1 MCWFPIVCQISS
13 RKSRGIREG
22 KSSSRDLTNFLSQDY
37 HAIKKQHLFTL
48 KEHPMT
54 ESTAG
59 NGTVFHTHRLPN
71 GLQIVAQPMPDFE
84 SVAVSYY
91 VRTGSRD
98 EPDPSIA
105 GVSHFLEHM
114 VFKGTKTL
122 DWQDITLAFNKIGA
136 ELNAFTS
143 QEATVY
149 FARVLGEYLERA
161 VELLSDMMY
170 PRLAESDFETEKEV
184 IVNEIARS
192 EDQPY
197 NLAYRRMMQ
206 TYFGDYPLGH
216 DVLGTRESIRG
227 MRVEQMRDY
236 WQRRYAANNLILSIA
251 GNFDWEHIVRL
262 AEKYSTGWRTGDA
275 SRHVE
280 PYEPAHAVND
290 IIVDK
295 KLKQQ
300 IMIIA
305 MPAVDVK
312 DPDYYAASLGGS
324 ILGDSDG
331 SRLYW
336 NIYQKGLAE
345 SASAGIWA
353 MEGTGI
359 LLMEANST
367 PEEAPRVLTLLHAE
381 LDSLLEDGVH
391 EDELR
396 RAKDKWI
403 SSLVLSSESTFTRMR
418 SLASDWMTEGRL
430 ISVDEEVERIEK
442 VTIDDVIRSLRRF
455 PMREKQVL
463 TALGPLGEQELLA

>member
-1 MCWFPIVCQISS
+1 
-13 RKSRGIREG
+13 
-22 KSSSRDLTNFLSQDY
+22 
-37 HAIKKQHLFTL
+37 
-48 KEHPMT
+48 MT
-54 ESTAG
+54 ESTV

-84 SVAVSYY
+84 SVAVSFY

-114 VFKGTKTL
+114 AFKGTKTL
-122 DWQDITLAFNKIGA
+122 DWQDITLEFNKIGA

-143 QEATVY
+143 QEATVF

-184 IVNEIARS
+184 IINEIARS

-206 TYFGDYPLGH
+206 NYFGSYPLGH
-216 DVLGTRESIRG
+216 DVLGTRDSIRN
-227 MRVEQMRDY
+227 MRIEQMRDY
-236 WQRRYAANNLILSIA
+236 WNRRYAANNLILAVA

-262 AEKYSTGWRTGDA
+262 AEKYCSSWRTGDA
-275 SRHVE
+275 GRNVE
-280 PYEPAHAVND
+280 PYEPARAIND
-290 IIVDK
+290 VTVDE

-300 IMIIA
+300 IMIIS
-305 MPAVDVK
+305 MPAVDVQ

-345 SASAGIWA
+345 SASAGIIA
-353 MEGTGI
+353 MEGTGMMI
-359 LLMEANST
+359 LEANST
-367 PEEAPRVLTLLHAE
+367 PQEAPRVLKLLRAE

-403 SSLVLSSESTFTRMR
+403 SSLVLSSESTFFRMR
-418 SLASDWMTEGRL
+418 SLASDWVTEGRL
-430 ISVDEEVERIEK
+430 LSVDEEVERIEK
-442 VTIDDVIRSLRRF
+442 VTKEDVIRSLRRF

-463 TALGPLGEQELLA
+463 TTLGPLSEQELLA